1 MLLVGLGLLVAPLCV
16 LYTDLERTTKLI
28 LRALF
33 YASPIIYSVARSARR
48 RSASSPRST
57 RSSGIFTLYRMG
69 FFPEVS
75 GTRSASSSARVMSFG
90 FLGLG
95 ILVFRRLERP
105 VLKEL

>member
-33 YASPIIYSVARSARR
+33 YASPIIYGVSDLPAS
-48 RSASSPRST
+48 SASSPPST
-57 RSSGIFTLYRMG
+57 RSPGIFTLYRVG
-69 FFPEVS
+69 FFPDQWDTFSVVV
-75 GTRSASSSARVMSFG
+75 GAVMSFG